1 MWALS
6 KARRHAPQAPSSKA
20 TCKIPRSPW
29 INWRMVS
36 FPAGNNRYF
45 KSLHPHEIL
54 YRHHTSQILHLS
66 VRERRSQTAAT
77 EPFEYTLALPTHP
90 PIIMEASSVLTI
102 ARKLV
107 RTIEV
112 TNPRSFAL
120 EAAAHS
126 GNRHLRG
133 YSICRPGNWTH
144 HPHWIVVFPPSHPGG
159 VRGKEAAVVEALVT
173 ICASKMQVL
182 ETHSADSS

>member
-36 FPAGNNRYF
+36 FPAGNNHYF

-173 ICASKMQVL
+173 ICASIMQVL

>member
-1 MWALS
+1 MDFLF
-6 KARRHAPQAPSSKA
+6 
-20 TCKIPRSPW
+20 PRGRNVNS
-29 INWRMVS
+29 R
-36 FPAGNNRYF
+36 
-45 KSLHPHEIL
+45 SLRPHEIL

-66 VRERRSQTAAT
+66 VRERRSQTAAS
-77 EPFEYTLALPTHP
+77 EPFEYTLPLPTHP
-90 PIIMEASSVLTI
+90 TSIMEASSVLTI

-112 TNPRSFAL
+112 TKPRSFAL
-120 EAAAHS
+120 KAAAHS
-126 GNRHLRG
+126 GDRHLRG
-133 YSICRPGNWTH
+133 YSICQPGNWTH
-144 HPHWIVVFPPSHPGG
+144 HPHWIVVFPPSPPGG